1 MRYNNPYIFYVITE
15 ESHAMSESEEKDYGT
30 TSNLFNW
37 SHTFAFLH
45 LLLFVFPQ
53 SYAEVM

>member
-15 ESHAMSESEEKDYGT
+15 ESHAMSESEEKDYG
-30 TSNLFNW
+30 N
-37 SHTFAFLH
+37 FAFLH